1 MNVQTG
7 TVDWEQF
14 ERLGQAVARAWRA
27 RDYDE
32 ECFPELAQAEL
43 EAFDFDRTFDLGEAV
58 RWILTRSESPGTP
71 QFADCHLTLFRTDRF
86 VVDLNVWVRSGIVI
100 HSHAFAGAF
109 QVFAGSSFH
118 APFVF
123 TPRRRLGSQLLL
135 GEAEPRALEYLV
147 PGDTVAI
154 RPGLGGLDHALV
166 HRERPS
172 ATVVVRT
179 DFLPWHE
186 PQYELLPPFI
196 ACAPH
201 PVSNRNRLM
210 QANQGLRALFDTSPE
225 AFARALVEDV
235 SRIDAPSLVQLF
247 AACTHEI
254 EVSGCLEELIAAAVA
269 RHPELD
275 GVLAP
280 VHRQRHR
287 LQLLE
292 RTRAKVVL
300 DRELNTLSALLQWGR
315 SREEIC
321 GWIGRLDP
329 SERVED
335 TVVARLD
342 QLFERSALSLRLPA
356 PARRELLA
364 AALAGEDEGQMLQRA
379 HAEYDMQP
387 DADEKL
393 RAIYQRL
400 LGMPE
405 LAALLVRA

>member
-1 MNVQTG
+1 VSMQTG

-14 ERLGQAVARAWRA
+14 ERLGKAVAQAWKA

-32 ECFPELAQAEL
+32 ERFPELAQATL
-43 EAFDFDRTFDLGEAV
+43 EAFDFDRTFDLGEAI
-58 RWILTRSESPGTP
+58 RWILARSESPGTP
-71 QFADCHLTLFRTDRF
+71 QFADCHLTVFRTDRF
-86 VVDLNVWVRSGIVI
+86 VVDLNIWVHSGIVI

-109 QVFAGSSFH
+109 QIFAGSSFH

-123 TPRRRLGSQLLL
+123 TPQRRLGSQLLL
-135 GEAEPRALEYLV
+135 GAAEPQALEYLV

-154 RPGLGGLDHALV
+154 RPGLGGLNHALV

-201 PVSNRNRLM
+201 PASNRNRLM
-210 QANQGLRALFDTSPE
+210 QAHQGLRALFSTSPE
-225 AFARALVEDV
+225 AFAQAMIDDV

-254 EVSGCLEELIAAAVA
+254 HGSGCLEALIQAAVA
-269 RHPELD
+269 HHPELD
-275 GVLAP
+275 GLLAP

-292 RTRAKVVL
+292 RARAKVVL

-321 GWIGRLDP
+321 GFVGRLDP
-329 SERVED
+329 SERAEA
-335 TVVARLD
+335 TVVTRLA
-342 QLFERSALSLRLPA
+342 QLFEKSALSLRLPEH
-356 PARRELLA
+356 ARRQLLE
-364 AALAGEDEGQMLQRA
+364 AALWGEDEGQMLQRA

-393 RAIYQRL
+393 RTIYRRL

-405 LAALLVRA
+405 LAVLLARA

>member
-210 QANQGLRALFDTSPE
+210 QANQGLRALSDTSPE

-254 EVSGCLEELIAAAVA
+254 EVSGCLEEIIAAAVA

-300 DRELNTLSALLQWGR
+300 DLELNTLSALLQWGR

>member
-1 MNVQTG
+1 MQAG

-14 ERLGQAVARAWRA
+14 ERLGKAVAQAWKA

-32 ECFPELAQAEL
+32 ELFPEIARTAL
-43 EAFDFDRTFDLGEAV
+43 EAFELDRTFDLGEAV
-58 RWILTRSESPGTP
+58 RWILTRSQSPGPP
-71 QFADCHLTLFRTDRF
+71 QFADCHLTVFRTDRF
-86 VVDLNVWVRSGIVI
+86 VVDLNIWVHSGIVI

-109 QVFAGSSFH
+109 QIFAGSSFH

-123 TPRRRLGSQLLL
+123 TPHRRLGAQLLL
-135 GEAEPRALEYLV
+135 GTAEPRPLEYLV

-154 RPGLGGLDHALV
+154 RPGLRGLNHALV

-186 PQYELLPPFI
+186 PQYEVLPPFI

-201 PVSNRNRLM
+201 PPSNRNRLA
-210 QANQGLRALFDTSPE
+210 QASQGLRALFDTNPE
-225 AFARALVEDV
+225 AFARTLIEDV

-247 AACTHEI
+247 AACTSEI
-254 EVSGCLEELIAAAVA
+254 HASGCLEELIRAVSA
-269 RHPELD
+269 HHPELD
-275 GVLAP
+275 GLLVP
-280 VHRQRHR
+280 VHRQRLR

-321 GWIGRLDP
+321 SWVGRLDP
-329 SERVED
+329 GDRGGA
-335 TVVARLD
+335 TVVARLA
-342 QLFERSALSLRLPA
+342 QLFERSALSLRLPE
-356 PARRELLA
+356 PTRQHLLEA
-364 AALAGEDEGQMLQRA
+364 AFSGEDAEQMLQRV
-379 HAEYDMQP
+379 HAEYDVQP
-387 DADEKL
+387 GAEDRL

-400 LGMPE
+400 LEMPE
-405 LAALLVRA
+405 LAVLFGKAC